1 MPLRIQPRAATKTLT
16 VARKD
21 NKQGEFVLIETS
33 EVLDGKT
40 KADGSALGVGRKV
53 DVEFYLDGAK
63 KIVVKAKVSG
73 VATK

>member
-1 MPLRIQPRAATKTLT
+1 MK
-16 VARKD
+16 RKD